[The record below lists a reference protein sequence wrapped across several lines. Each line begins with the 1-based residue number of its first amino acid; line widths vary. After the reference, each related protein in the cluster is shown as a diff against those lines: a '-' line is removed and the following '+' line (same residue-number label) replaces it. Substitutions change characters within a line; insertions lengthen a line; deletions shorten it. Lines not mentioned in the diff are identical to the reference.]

1 MLCADSYLSI
11 VFVDRSLY
19 FQSCREM
26 YEAYVL
32 HCFMRY
38 LSIHPL
44 LAVKSALAGYYLS
57 SIPYVCPYHCRLI
70 VYFLGEDEQAL
81 SQQLTAFPSSMG
93 VHKFPLCCLSPW
105 QMGAEFLINC
115 KYGVFQYVVVRCCN
129 SLLVMTLFS
138 LGCYEEGVYSVYA
151 PYVYI
156 QACNCVSQGLALYSL
171 LLFFLCAHK
180 QLHDMKPFF
189 KFLCIKLM
197 IFLSFWQALSL
208 GVMVRA
214 GMITADYGHSA
225 HQLAVLYRATII
237 SCEMLIASIA
247 FMYSFPVTDFIDRR
261 QQKCDAMT
269 PPPGTVPPPSP
280 HPSSDI
286 STAASS
292 LSCMTSIRH
301 YVLHNTVHLKNVLF
315 HSRYSLGDCLHQSY
329 RGAMVFAAAL
339 CPGRQV
345 SKEVRTTAAAAYE
358 EKQLSIKRKAA
369 SATAGA
375 SPVSLPTIATA
386 ADDGSSTGSA
396 SSSDAVTLKGKTS
409 TKLSKRVVS
418 PSAEL
423 LQSRY
428 QYGNKGSSH
437 EHCYHPDGVASP
449 GGGANKGSS
458 SSSSDDGSAAMAGRS
473 LEADFVS
480 VTGGETVSSYPD
492 RSIPYWTD
500 ALCTTMYPLDLLEDL
515 VAARDLC
522 LHKARSVGR
531 KRIVKGLSTLNRSAA
546 DEEPHSA

>member
-1 MLCADSYLSI
+1 
-11 VFVDRSLY
+11 
-19 FQSCREM
+19 
-26 YEAYVL
+26 
-32 HCFMRY
+32 
-38 LSIHPL
+38 
-44 LAVKSALAGYYLS
+44 
-57 SIPYVCPYHCRLI
+57 
-70 VYFLGEDEQAL
+70 
-81 SQQLTAFPSSMG
+81 MG

-129 SLLVMTLFS
+129 SLLVMCLFS

-156 QACNCVSQGLALYSL
+156 QACNCLSQGLALYSL

-261 QQKCDAMT
+261 QRCDDAMA
-269 PPPGTVPPPSP
+269 PPPGTVPPALS
-280 HPSSDI
+280 HPSDVP
-286 STAASS
+286 TAASS
-292 LSCMTSIRH
+292 LSCMTSIKH
-301 YVLHNTVHLKNVLF
+301 YVHHNAVHVKNVLL

-329 RGAMVFAAAL
+329 RGAIVFAVAL
-339 CPGRQV
+339 CPGRQP
-345 SKEVRTTAAAAYE
+345 SKEVRTTTTTAAAAYE
-358 EKQLSIKRKAA
+358 EKQLSMKRKAA
-369 SATAGA
+369 SVAAGA
-375 SPVSLPTIATA
+375 SCPVSLPTIATV
-386 ADDGSSTGSA
+386 DDGSSMSSVNS

-418 PSAEL
+418 PSAVEQL
-423 LQSRY
+423 ASSRY
-428 QYGNKGSSH
+428 QYGNNKNSH
-437 EHCYHPDGVASP
+437 NEHSCYTKDEVA
-449 GGGANKGSS
+449 SS
-458 SSSSDDGSAAMAGRS
+458 SSSSSSSSEDGSAAMAGRS

-480 VTGGETVSSYPD
+480 VTGGETSSYPD
-492 RSIPYWTD
+492 RSIPYWTN
-500 ALCTTMYPLDLLEDL
+500 ALCTTMYPLDLIEDL

-522 LHKARSVGR
+522 LYKARSVGR
-531 KRIVKGLSTLNRSAA
+531 KRIAKGLSTLSRGSTA

>member
-1 MLCADSYLSI
+1 
-11 VFVDRSLY
+11 
-19 FQSCREM
+19 
-26 YEAYVL
+26 
-32 HCFMRY
+32 
-38 LSIHPL
+38 
-44 LAVKSALAGYYLS
+44 
-57 SIPYVCPYHCRLI
+57 
-70 VYFLGEDEQAL
+70 VYFLSEDEQAL
-81 SQQLTAFPSSMG
+81 SLQLTAFPSSMG

-129 SLLVMTLFS
+129 SLLVMCLFS
-138 LGCYEEGVYSVYA
+138 LGCYEEGVYSIYA

-208 GVMVRA
+208 GIMVRA

-237 SCEMLIASIA
+237 SCEMLVASIA

-261 QQKCDAMT
+261 QKCDAVA
-269 PPPGTVPPPSP
+269 PPPGTVPSPSP
-280 HPSSDI
+280 HPADVPA
-286 STAASS
+286 AASS
-292 LSCMTSIRH
+292 LSCMTSFRH
-301 YVLHNTVHLKNVLF
+301 NVLHNAVHLKNLLF
-315 HSRYSLGDCLHQSY
+315 LSRHSLGDCLHQSY

-339 CPGRQV
+339 CPGRQP

-369 SATAGA
+369 SVTAGA
-375 SPVSLPTIATA
+375 NCPSSLPTNATT
-386 ADDGSSTGSA
+386 DDGSSTS
-396 SSSDAVTLKGKTS
+396 SVNSSDTVTLKGKTN

-418 PSAEL
+418 PSAEML
-423 LQSRY
+423 TSSRY
-428 QYGNKGSSH
+428 QYGNKNSH
-437 EHCYHPDGVASP
+437 EHNCYTDEVASS
-449 GGGANKGSS
+449 GGGANRSSLGSS
-458 SSSSDDGSAAMAGRS
+458 SVDGSVVMAGRS

-480 VTGGETVSSYPD
+480 VTGGETSSYPD
-492 RSIPYWTD
+492 RSIPYWMD
-500 ALCTTMYPLDLLEDL
+500 ALCTTMYPLDLIEDL
-515 VAARDLC
+515 FAARDLC

-531 KRIVKGLSTLNRSAA
+531 KRIVKGLSTMSRSTA